1 MFPMKKS
8 SPNMIKKLLN
18 LDLSNF
24 SIDMVTRIRYPF
36 QTLVAFGIMQMMGG
50 KSTYW
55 VTSEMGKWLN
65 FLGEQEMK

>member
-1 MFPMKKS
+1 
-8 SPNMIKKLLN
+8 
-18 LDLSNF
+18 
-24 SIDMVTRIRYPF
+24 
-36 QTLVAFGIMQMMGG
+36 MGG

>member
-1 MFPMKKS
+1 
-8 SPNMIKKLLN
+8 
-18 LDLSNF
+18 
-24 SIDMVTRIRYPF
+24 MVTRIRYPF